1 MIGVLAGIIGTIQA
15 TEALK
20 LISGIGRPLTD
31 RLLDFDARKTAIS
44 RNQNQAQSGLP
55 ALRRHPTIT
64 ELFDDGEPSAEPV
77 RPAATI
83 LTSGGVTMDKMKAL
97 VCRECG
103 KEYPTKAI
111 HVCEMC
117 FGPLEVKYNYEEIKK
132 THFPQ
137 EDRGRPAQHVALSR
151 PACRSKAPAF
161 VGPHA
166 GIDAAGAREESR
178 RLSRH
183 STSSILRTIRS
194 ITRRCRSKIASSPW
208 RSRGRANS
216 DSKPWPAP
224 QPAIWPTPWPPM
236 RPQPGMRCYVFIP
249 GDLEAAK
256 VLGNLIYKPNVVEVE
271 GNYDD
276 VNRLCSEIA
285 GEHGWA
291 FVNINIRPYYA
302 EGSKTLAFETVE
314 QLGWRT
320 PDQVVIPMASGS
332 LLTKIWKGLHEMQAL
347 GLVDDVRTKI
357 NGAQAEGC
365 SPISTAFKA
374 GRDFFK
380 PVKPKTIAKSLAIG
394 NPADGYYAL
403 KATAE
408 SKGAMDMV
416 TDEEV
421 VEGIKLLAQTEGIF
435 AETAGGV
442 TIGVLKKLVKQGL
455 DQERAT

>member
-1 MIGVLAGIIGTIQA
+1 MA
-15 TEALK
+15 
-20 LISGIGRPLTD
+20 
-31 RLLDFDARKTAIS
+31 
-44 RNQNQAQSGLP
+44 
-55 ALRRHPTIT
+55 
-64 ELFDDGEPSAEPV
+64 
-77 RPAATI
+77 
-83 LTSGGVTMDKMKAL
+83 KMRAL

-103 KEYPTKAI
+103 KEYPVKAI

-117 FGPLEVKYNYEEIKK
+117 FGPLEVKYNYDEIKK
-132 THFPQ
+132 NISRKKI
-137 EDRGRPAQHVALSR
+137 EDGPLSMWR
-151 PACRSKAPAF
+151 YIDLLPVEGVSL

-166 GIDAAGAREESR
+166 GLTPMVRAKNLGAYLGLDELYIKNDTVNHPTLSFKDRVVSVALTRARELGFETVACA
-178 RLSRH
+178 
-183 STSSILRTIRS
+183 STGNL
-194 ITRRCRSKIASSPW
+194 
-208 RSRGRANS
+208 ANS
-216 DSKPWPAP
+216 VAAHAAAS
-224 QPAIWPTPWPPM
+224 
-236 RPQPGMRCYVFIP
+236 GMQCYVFIP
-249 GDLEAAK
+249 ADLEAAK

-285 GEHGWA
+285 AEQGWA

-332 LLTKIWKGLHEMQAL
+332 LLTKIWKGLHELQAL
-347 GLVDDVRTKI
+347 GLIENVRTKI

-365 SPISTAFKA
+365 SPIATAHKE

-408 SKGAMDMV
+408 SKGAMDAV
-416 TDEEV
+416 SDEEV

-442 TIGVLKKLVKQGL
+442 TIGVLRKLVKQGQIKKSDVTVAYITGNGL
-455 DQERAT
+455 KTQEAVVDAVGRPYRIQPSLVSFQKTFAIGKHGGGDA

>member
-1 MIGVLAGIIGTIQA
+1 MA
-15 TEALK
+15 
-20 LISGIGRPLTD
+20 
-31 RLLDFDARKTAIS
+31 
-44 RNQNQAQSGLP
+44 
-55 ALRRHPTIT
+55 
-64 ELFDDGEPSAEPV
+64 
-77 RPAATI
+77 
-83 LTSGGVTMDKMKAL
+83 KMKAL

-132 THFPQ
+132 GISRKKIQDGPQ
-137 EDRGRPAQHVALSR
+137 SIWRYADLLPVEG
-151 PACRSKAPAF
+151 PAF
-161 VGPHA
+161 LGPHA
-166 GIDAAGAREESR
+166 GMTPLVRARNLGAYLGLDELYIKNDTVNHPTLSFKDRVVAVAITRARELGFETIACASTGNLANSVAAHAAAAGM
-178 RLSRH
+178 
-183 STSSILRTIRS
+183 
-194 ITRRCRSKIASSPW
+194 
-208 RSRGRANS
+208 RA
-216 DSKPWPAP
+216 
-224 QPAIWPTPWPPM
+224 
-236 RPQPGMRCYVFIP
+236 YVFIP

-285 GEHGWA
+285 GEYAWA
-291 FVNINIRPYYA
+291 FVNINVRPYYA
-302 EGSKTLAFETVE
+302 EGSKTLAYETVE

-332 LLTKIWKGLHEMQAL
+332 LLTKIWKGLHEMKTL

-365 SPISTAFKA
+365 SPISTAFKE

-394 NPADGYYAL
+394 NPADGWYAL
-403 KATAE
+403 DVVRSTG
-408 SKGAMDMV
+408 GALDAV
-416 TDEEV
+416 TDDEI
-421 VEGIKLLAQTEGIF
+421 VEGIRLLARTEGIF

-442 TIGVLKKLVKQGL
+442 TVATLAKLAAAGVVRP
-455 DQERAT
+455 D

>member
-1 MIGVLAGIIGTIQA
+1 
-15 TEALK
+15 
-20 LISGIGRPLTD
+20 
-31 RLLDFDARKTAIS
+31 
-44 RNQNQAQSGLP
+44 
-55 ALRRHPTIT
+55 
-64 ELFDDGEPSAEPV
+64 
-77 RPAATI
+77 
-83 LTSGGVTMDKMKAL
+83 
-97 VCRECG
+97 
-103 KEYPTKAI
+103 
-111 HVCEMC
+111 MC

-132 THFPQ
+132 TI
-137 EDRGRPAQHVALSR
+137 SR
-151 PACRSKAPAF
+151 KKIADGPHSMWRYLDLLPVEGTNF

-166 GIDAAGAREESR
+166 GFTPLVRAKNLGAYLGLDELYIKNDTVNHPTLSFKDRVVAVALTRARELGFETVACA
-178 RLSRH
+178 
-183 STSSILRTIRS
+183 STGNL
-194 ITRRCRSKIASSPW
+194 
-208 RSRGRANS
+208 ANS
-216 DSKPWPAP
+216 VAAHAASANLH
-224 QPAIWPTPWPPM
+224 
-236 RPQPGMRCYVFIP
+236 CYVFIP

-256 VLGNLIYKPNVVEVE
+256 VLGNLIYKPHVVEIE
-271 GNYDD
+271 GHYDD

-314 QLGWRT
+314 QLGWKT

-332 LLTKIWKGLHEMQAL
+332 LLTKIWKGLHEMKAL
-347 GLVDDVRTKI
+347 GLIDHVRTKV

-380 PVKPKTIAKSLAIG
+380 PVKPQTIAKSLAIG

-408 SKGAMDMV
+408 SHGSMDMV

-421 VEGIKLLAQTEGIF
+421 VEGIQLLAQTEGIF

-442 TIGVLKKLVKQGL
+442 TIGVLKKLVKQGVIKKDEVTVAYITGNGL
-455 DQERAT
+455 KTQEAVINSVGRPVRIQPSLVDFQKTFKMGKNGGGEA

>member
-1 MIGVLAGIIGTIQA
+1 MI
-15 TEALK
+15 
-20 LISGIGRPLTD
+20 
-31 RLLDFDARKTAIS
+31 
-44 RNQNQAQSGLP
+44 
-55 ALRRHPTIT
+55 
-64 ELFDDGEPSAEPV
+64 
-77 RPAATI
+77 
-83 LTSGGVTMDKMKAL
+83 KMKAL

-132 THFPQ
+132 SI
-137 EDRGRPAQHVALSR
+137 SR
-151 PACRSKAPAF
+151 KKIADGPDSIWRYIDLLPVEGTNF

-166 GIDAAGAREESR
+166 GFTPLVRAKNLGGYLGLEQLYIKNDTVNHPTLSFKDRVVAVALTRARELGFETVACA
-178 RLSRH
+178 
-183 STSSILRTIRS
+183 STGNL
-194 ITRRCRSKIASSPW
+194 
-208 RSRGRANS
+208 ANS
-216 DSKPWPAP
+216 VSAH
-224 QPAIWPTPWPPM
+224 AASANLH
-236 RPQPGMRCYVFIP
+236 CYVFIP
-249 GDLEAAK
+249 NDLEAAK
-256 VLGNLIYKPNVVEVE
+256 VLGNLIYKPHVVEVE

-314 QLGWRT
+314 QLGWKT

-332 LLTKIWKGLHEMQAL
+332 LLTKIWKGLHEMKSL
-347 GLVDDVRTKI
+347 ELIDSVRTKI

-408 SKGAMDMV
+408 SAGAMDMV

-435 AETAGGV
+435 SETAGGV
-442 TIGVLKKLVKQGL
+442 TIGVLKKLVKQGVIKKNDVTVAYITGNGL
-455 DQERAT
+455 KTQEAVIDSVGRPVRIQPSLVDFEKTFKMGKNGGGDT